1 MSAAPQRIL
10 LLQLQHLGDVL
21 LTTPAIRAARAAFP
35 DATIDF
41 VTGALGAQAIQD
53 NPHLDNVL
61 LPAMWRVLGKRYDVA
76 VDMHSVPR
84 SARMVAASRARV
96 RIGLRGR
103 GPRNLAYTQ
112 LLPREKGSVYMA
124 RQKLRLL
131 APLGVDVEHADL
143 RLEITIREEQRAW
156 AAQAMQ
162 QHGLGSAPV
171 VAISPVS
178 KHEFKQ
184 WGVHNW
190 ARVGDALADAGALIL
205 ITSGPGEEEKA
216 EAVAR
221 AMHHESVWRYGQTTV
236 RQLAALYQRCALWV
250 GNDGGPK
257 HIATAAGTPTVTVY
271 RRKLGGVW
279 SDPDDATQIA
289 INSHEEGLHSIR
301 ADQVIEPALE
311 LLRKRR

>member
-1 MSAAPQRIL
+1 MSRKVERIL
-10 LLQLQHLGDVL
+10 LLQLHHLGDVL
-21 LTTPAIRAARAAFP
+21 LTTPAIRAARSAFP
-35 DATIDF
+35 EATIDF
-41 VTGALGAQAIQD
+41 VTSALGAQALEG
-53 NPHLDNVL
+53 NPHLDQVL
-61 LPAMWRVLGKRYDVA
+61 LPTVWRVLRKGYDVA
-76 VDMHSVPR
+76 IDMHSVPR
-84 SARMVAASRARV
+84 SARMVAVSRARV

-131 APLGVDVEHADL
+131 APLGVDTETADL
-143 RLEITIREEQRAW
+143 RLEIALADEQRAW
-156 AAQAMQ
+156 AAQALQ
-162 QHGLGSAPV
+162 QHGLGSSPV

-184 WGVHNW
+184 WGVANW

-216 EAVAR
+216 EAVGR
-221 AMHHESVWRYGQTTV
+221 AMKHEAIWRYGRTTV
-236 RQLAALYQRCALWV
+236 RQLAALYQRCAVWV

-271 RRKLGGVW
+271 RRNLGGVW
-279 SDPDDATQIA
+279 SDPADPDQVA
-289 INSHEEGLHSIR
+289 INSHEEGLQSISPE
-301 ADQVIEPALE
+301 QVITPALE
-311 LLRKRR
+311 LLRRRT